1 MNNSNRLMPAKSFR
15 IFAEEMAEKDSH
27 ILDRLMETFVFEP
40 VIKRLPSIHLV
51 QIVFLRKHLSHAAAR
66 EIGNRL
72 HKN

>member
-1 MNNSNRLMPAKSFR
+1 
-15 IFAEEMAEKDSH
+15 
-27 ILDRLMETFVFEP
+27 METFVFAP
-40 VIKRLPSIHLV
+40 IIKQLPTIHLI